1 LGLALDEPGD
11 DDNKISLNG
20 IELLAEKSL
29 SSLLEG
35 QKIDFVNSEDRSGF
49 VISQEYGSSC
59 A

>member
-1 LGLALDEPGD
+1 MGLALDEPGD
-11 DDNKISLNG
+11 DDNKMSVNG

-29 SSLLEG
+29 SSFLEG
-35 QKIDFVNSEDRSGF
+35 QQIDFVNSGDRGGF